1 MPRVCSELS
10 DIEYKI
16 LKNLEIV
23 EGDNGDKLRNLL
35 RYFIFTMPEMESSQY
50 AVKRIENK
58 EYIDGLL
65 VDIEASYEN
74 TENPVEL
81 WNEDKIDKLT
91 SDLVEINVLIKTG
104 EKQYVPSNKFRS
116 LFKMLLHDIATETT
130 EIDEY
135 EAAVVAAIQLLM
147 EFASGSLGREI
158 IRDGTIFVTEVWM
171 FPYASAMK
179 KAREFKKTKKIFF
192 SETEIAESFSSV

>member
-35 RYFIFTMPEMESSQY
+35 RYFIFTTPEMESSQY
-50 AVKRIENK
+50 AVKRVENK

-65 VDIEASYEN
+65 ADIEASYEN

-81 WNEDKIDKLT
+81 WSEDKIDKLT

-104 EKQYVPSNKFRS
+104 EKQFVPSNKFRS

-130 EIDEY
+130 QMDEY

-147 EFASGSLGREI
+147 EFASGSLSREI

-171 FPYASAMK
+171 FPYANAMK

-192 SETEIAESFSSV
+192 TETEIAESFSSV

>member
-10 DIEYKI
+10 EIEYKI

-23 EGDNGDKLRNLL
+23 KGENGSKLRNLL
-35 RYFIFTMPEMESSQY
+35 RYYIFSTPELESSQY
-50 AVKRIENK
+50 AVKRVENREK
-58 EYIDGLL
+58 IDELL
-65 VDIEASYEN
+65 TEVEATYEN
-74 TENPVEL
+74 TDNPIEL

-91 SDLVEINVLIKTG
+91 TSLTEINVLIKAG
-104 EKQYVPSNKFRS
+104 ENQFVPTNKFRS

-135 EAAVVAAIQLLM
+135 EAAVVAAAQLLM
-147 EFASGSLGREI
+147 EFGSGSLSKET
-158 IRDGTIFVTEVWM
+158 IRDGVIFITEMWM
-171 FPYASAMK
+171 FSYASAMK

>member
-10 DIEYKI
+10 EIEYKI

-23 EGDNGDKLRNLL
+23 KGENGDKLRNLL
-35 RYFIFTMPEMESSQY
+35 RYYIFTTPELESSQY
-50 AVKRIENK
+50 AVKRAENREK
-58 EYIDGLL
+58 IDELL
-65 VDIEASYEN
+65 AEVEAAYEN
-74 TENPVEL
+74 TDDPVEL
-81 WNEDKIDKLT
+81 WNKDKIARLSSSLT
-91 SDLVEINVLIKTG
+91 EINVLIKTS
-104 EKQYVPSNKFRS
+104 ENRFIPANKFRS

-130 EIDEY
+130 QIDEY

-147 EFASGSLGREI
+147 EFGSGSLDNET
-158 IRDGTIFVTEVWM
+158 IRDGAIFVTEVWM
-171 FPYASAMK
+171 FSYASAMK